1 MSENPSSISM
11 SKKDQHAMESISF
24 VQNFSNG
31 LIGPYISM
39 IALSLGATGIH
50 LAWISSISNL
60 FVYFFNPLFGR
71 LSDKTRKRKPF
82 IIFSNLTWFIPYL
95 LILWAKTPLAIIIC
109 VGCVYILMSIGV
121 SPWNAF
127 QNELFPAKE
136 RAELSSKLFWVAA
149 IATMIATFITGIFLT
164 LVFGEIPFQQI
175 IYLPV
180 ILSFLM
186 ASFASFRLSRVRQPM
201 QKPKS
206 VSLDVSQASRD
217 VEGIPKE
224 ENNSTL
230 EGLRSIWNN
239 KPFRKYAIL
248 STFYSLFQS
257 MFWPMFSY
265 KQISILEASNLEI
278 AILAISMNFAIFLT
292 VRPGARLSDRFG
304 RKYFI
309 WLSRITPAFFVF
321 FYILATE
328 VWHLV
333 LIHIVINGIFNLW
346 DPSNRAY
353 LMDIIPEDE
362 GGTYYGVFN
371 LLTGVACFF
380 GALLGGYIFDSANA
394 VYSTATAFAI
404 AVGISLIGRFCLSWG
419 FLTLKD
425 VKTFPESLSNVIKKR
440 KS

>member
-1 MSENPSSISM
+1 M
-11 SKKDQHAMESISF
+11 SKKDQHALESISF

-31 LIGPYISM
+31 LIAPYISM
-39 IALSLGATGIH
+39 IALTLGATGIH

-71 LSDKTRKRKPF
+71 LSDKTRKRKSF
-82 IIFSNLTWFIPYL
+82 IIFSNLTWFIPYI
-95 LILWAKTPLAIIIC
+95 LILWAKTPLAIIVC
-109 VGCVYILMSIGV
+109 VGCVYILLSIGV

-127 QNELFPAKE
+127 QNELFPAKK
-136 RAELSSKLFWVAA
+136 RAELSSKLFWVSA
-149 IATMIATFITGIFLT
+149 IATMIATFITGFFLT

-180 ILSFLM
+180 IISFLM
-186 ASFASFRLSRVRQPM
+186 ASFASFRLSRVEQPN
-201 QKPKS
+201 KRS
-206 VSLDVSQASRD
+206 NSLTFDASRLTNS
-217 VEGIPKE
+217 EKNGQLSENKTALQGIQ
-224 ENNSTL
+224 
-230 EGLRSIWNN
+230 SIWNN

-265 KQISILEASNLEI
+265 KQVSILNASNLEI
-278 AILAISMNFAIFLT
+278 ALLAISMNFAIFLT

-304 RKYFI
+304 RRYFI

-333 LIHIVINGIFNLW
+333 LIHIVVNGIFNLW

-371 LLTGVACFF
+371 LFTGVACFF

-394 VYSTATAFAI
+394 LYSTTTAFAI

-419 FLTLKD
+419 FLTIKD
-425 VKTFPESLSNVIKKR
+425 VKTFPDSFKKVLKR
-440 KS
+440 RH